1 MRSAANFWTQQDLFK
16 LVVLVET
23 LTAEH
28 VAHFAS
34 NFLRDSLMFLPATCL
49 GLYEKEAAEQY

>member
-1 MRSAANFWTQQDLFK
+1 MRSPANVLDTAF

-23 LTAEH
+23 LTADH

-34 NFLRDSLMFLPATCL
+34 NFLLDSLMFLPATCL